1 MNEMP
6 ITISCESCVMQHST
20 ACDDCL
26 VTFLCQPDRAV
37 VFDLAEQ
44 RAMRLLA
51 DAGLVPTLKHRE
63 AI

>member
-20 ACDDCL
+20 ACDDCV
-26 VTFLCQPDRAV
+26 VTFLYQHDRAV
-37 VFDLAEQ
+37 VFDIAEQ

>member
-6 ITISCESCVMQHST
+6 ITISCDSCAMQHTT
-20 ACDDCL
+20 ACDDCV
-26 VTFLCQPDRAV
+26 VTFLCQHDQAV
-37 VFDLAEQ
+37 VFDMAEQ